1 LIAELFYDTDKIF
14 RHVWNIRIRF
24 LFYRLSLLGKSK
36 ETRKELESAWLDRLI
51 PIGSG
56 ANSPDFVSSKEY
68 L

>member
-1 LIAELFYDTDKIF
+1 M
-14 RHVWNIRIRF
+14 RF

-36 ETRKELESAWLDRLI
+36 ETRKELESAWLDRLV

-56 ANSPDFVSSKEY
+56 ANSPDFVSSKEC